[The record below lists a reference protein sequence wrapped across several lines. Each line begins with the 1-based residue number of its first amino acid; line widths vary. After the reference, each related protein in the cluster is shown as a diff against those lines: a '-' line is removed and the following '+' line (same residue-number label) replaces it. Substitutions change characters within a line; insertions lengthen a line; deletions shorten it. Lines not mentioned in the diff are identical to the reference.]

1 MNLDTYLPYQLAST
15 AEAFSQK
22 LTDVYGR
29 NYGLSREEWR
39 LLLLLA
45 DAKELTSRELALRTT
60 LDKVQVSRAAQ
71 KLDDKG
77 LITRCVSDADK
88 RLKVYAC
95 TESGAA
101 LFAELFPRV
110 ENQAASILNLMT
122 DEDRKCLESGLLAL
136 RDAVAQHAD
145 QQDDP

>member
-1 MNLDTYLPYQLAST
+1 MNLDTYFPYQLAST

-29 NYGLSREEWR
+29 EYGLSREEWR

-45 DAKELTSRELALRTT
+45 DAKELTSRELARRTT

-77 LITRCVSDADK
+77 LITRSIPVSDK

-95 TESGAA
+95 TDSGAD
-101 LFAELFPRV
+101 LFAELFPKV
-110 ENQAASILNLMT
+110 ENQAASILDLLDNAERKSLERGLKALKIAVQKHTSQT
-122 DEDRKCLESGLLAL
+122 D
-136 RDAVAQHAD
+136 
-145 QQDDP
+145 

>member
-1 MNLDTYLPYQLAST
+1 MNLDTYFPYQLAST

-22 LTDVYGR
+22 LTDIYGR
-29 NYGLSREEWR
+29 DYGLSREEWR

-45 DAKELTSRELALRTT
+45 DAKELSSLELARRTT

-77 LITRCVSDADK
+77 LITRSVLETDK

-95 TESGAA
+95 TDSGAQ
-101 LFAELFPRV
+101 LFAELFPKV
-110 ENQAASILNLMT
+110 ENQATSILDLLDGDERANL
-122 DEDRKCLESGLLAL
+122 ERGLIAL
-136 RDAVAQHAD
+136 KKAVHQHMSEVD
-145 QQDDP
+145 